1 MRLFDQ
7 ITQHATPLLVAIE
20 TPGTQAR
27 LVRLPGALEFAPQ
40 INSCPLL
47 FDKDPPVVTQ
57 DIVPS
62 GSPNAYPTYDT
73 LGRQLFVAF
82 TATF

>member
-1 MRLFDQ
+1 
-7 ITQHATPLLVAIE
+7 
-20 TPGTQAR
+20 
-27 LVRLPGALEFAPQ
+27 
-40 INSCPLL
+40 
-47 FDKDPPVVTQ
+47 
-57 DIVPS
+57 VPS